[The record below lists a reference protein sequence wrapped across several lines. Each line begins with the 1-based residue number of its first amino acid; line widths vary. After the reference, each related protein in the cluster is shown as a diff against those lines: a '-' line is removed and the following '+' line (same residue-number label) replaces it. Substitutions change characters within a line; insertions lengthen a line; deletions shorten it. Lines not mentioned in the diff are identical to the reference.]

1 MKKLSAVLLASTLSL
16 SVFAFGEKPVQA
28 ESIVKYGEISW
39 YPGLGKEGADE
50 KIITEN
56 DCAVD
61 RSERYIK
68 KGTKIVVTNLNNG
81 KSLTLQKW
89 DWGNFKH
96 LGVIIDVTKPAY
108 LKLGGS
114 LKDGRIKNGRTE
126 RYGGSAI
133 TPN

>member
-16 SVFAFGEKPVQA
+16 SLFTFGEKPVQA
-28 ESIVKYGEISW
+28 DTIVKHGKISW
-39 YPGLGKEGADE
+39 YSGLGRVGGDRKV
-50 KIITEN
+50 ITEN

-61 RSERYIK
+61 ESEKYL
-68 KGTKIVVTNLNNG
+68 KGGTRIIVKNLNNG

-96 LGVIIDVTKPAY
+96 LGVIVDVTKPAY

-114 LKDGRIKNGRTE
+114 LKEGRINNGRTE
-126 RYGGSAI
+126 RYGGMAI